1 MRAINI
7 FAMITIAFFFVLALF
22 LKPVVMDTGEILSEP
37 VERRCTED
45 EVVKMN
51 ESKLTNG
58 VFKSVET
65 DSSWVG
71 KPELEGH
78 DPEDHKN

>member
-1 MRAINI
+1 MRALNI
-7 FAMITIAFFFVLALF
+7 FAMITVAFFLVLALF
-22 LKPVVMDTGEILSEP
+22 LKPVVMEAVDLFSEP

-51 ESKLTNG
+51 ESKLTNE

-71 KPELEGH
+71 VDGLE
-78 DPEDHKN
+78 